1 MVQAAAT
8 FGAALWPG
16 SDSRRRGA
24 AARAAAIARK
34 SILFQK
40 LRRAKDQEESDLA
53 DQSVLRRCI
62 AATLA
67 ALVFLAAAPAAAA
80 VTITFYSHEL
90 GSSFPHAFVTM
101 AGAPDRGGPPL
112 NVDYGFSA
120 KTISPAILW
129 GKVSGEVISDHGAAY
144 IRGSDRHFSLTL
156 SDADYDHVMATIA
169 RWRAA
174 PQPSYDLGTH
184 NCVHFVADLARS
196 LGMVAD
202 TPKPLMKKPRSY
214 LEHLTAENR
223 PWLAAHHATLWR
235 APAGQAAPNQ
245 PLRVP
250 SS

>member
-1 MVQAAAT
+1 VRRES
-8 FGAALWPG
+8 GL
-16 SDSRRRGA
+16 DSR
-24 AARAAAIARK
+24 
-34 SILFQK
+34 
-40 LRRAKDQEESDLA
+40 
-53 DQSVLRRCI
+53 SVVRRC
-62 AATLA
+62 TGWLLA
-67 ALVFLAAAPAAAA
+67 ALLLLAAAPAAAA

-101 AGAPDRGGPPL
+101 AGAPDRGGPAV

-129 GKVSGEVISDHGAAY
+129 GRVSGEVISDHGAAY
-144 IRGSDRHFSLTL
+144 IRGSDRHFSLSL
-156 SDADYDHVMATIA
+156 SDEDYDRVMATIA
-169 RWRAA
+169 RWRAS

-196 LGMVAD
+196 VGMAAD
-202 TPKPLMKKPRSY
+202 TPKALMKKPRSY

-223 PWLAAHHATLWR
+223 PWLLAHHATFWR
-235 APAGQAAPNQ
+235 TPAGQPAVRE

>member
-1 MVQAAAT
+1 LAHLT
-8 FGAALWPG
+8 AL
-16 SDSRRRGA
+16 RRGGA
-24 AARAAAIARK
+24 WLLAI
-34 SILFQK
+34 L
-40 LRRAKDQEESDLA
+40 LL
-53 DQSVLRRCI
+53 
-62 AATLA
+62 
-67 ALVFLAAAPAAAA
+67 LAAAPATAA

-101 AGAPDRGGPPL
+101 AGAPDRGGPAL
-112 NVDYGFSA
+112 NVDYGFTA
-120 KTISPAILW
+120 KAITPAILW
-129 GKVSGEVISDHGAAY
+129 GRVGGEVVSDHGAAY

-156 SDADYDHVMATIA
+156 SDDEYDRVMATIA

-196 LGMVAD
+196 LGMAAD
-202 TPKPLMKKPRSY
+202 TPKNLMKKPRSY

-223 PWLAAHHATLWR
+223 PWLAAHHATFWR
-235 APAGQAAPNQ
+235 GPSATQQPKQQPKPQPKPQKEPYRQ

>member
-1 MVQAAAT
+1 MAN
-8 FGAALWPG
+8 G
-16 SDSRRRGA
+16 S
-24 AARAAAIARK
+24 
-34 SILFQK
+34 
-40 LRRAKDQEESDLA
+40 
-53 DQSVLRRCI
+53 VVRRCFGWL
-62 AATLA
+62 LA
-67 ALVFLAAAPAAAA
+67 GLLLLAAAPAAAA

-101 AGAPDRGGPPL
+101 AGAPDRGGPAV

-129 GKVSGEVISDHGAAY
+129 GRVSGEVISDHGAAY
-144 IRGSDRHFSLTL
+144 IRGSDRHFSLIL
-156 SDADYDHVMATIA
+156 SDEDYDRVMATIA
-169 RWRAA
+169 RWRAS

-196 LGMVAD
+196 VGMAAD
-202 TPKPLMKKPRSY
+202 TPKALMKKPRSY

-223 PWLAAHHATLWR
+223 PWLVAHHATFWR
-235 APAGQAAPNQ
+235 TPAGQPAVRE